1 MQKMF
6 RWLFA
11 SIWTSITCPIFP
23 SNFLFGFSD
32 YPLKIEYLKN
42 PFFATFLI
50 EKWPIWAVSSAGR
63 ARRSHRRGR
72 GFDPLTVHQNWKSPQ
87 WELRRFSRLTTEV
100 PQTDFCFDHLKGT
113 PFRKECPSFV
123 YCGVNSAYYFSLS
136 NAFLIFVMWFLVPLL
151 MDSCEPNSFVARWTY
166 DRKFPECHF
175 CVPFAWV
182 IQPPFAPLTE

>member
-1 MQKMF
+1 MRIIRRPPPNGSHPALTSRRSHLTF
-6 RWLFA
+6 SCRNSVFYPLFFAPVLCSSRESAAFA
-11 SIWTSITCPIFP
+11 SVWTSITCPIFP

-32 YPLKIEYLKN
+32 FPLKIEYLKN

-87 WELRRFSRLTTEV
+87 FSLRRFSRLTTEI

-136 NAFLIFVMWFLVPLL
+136 NAFLIFVM
-151 MDSCEPNSFVARWTY
+151 
-166 DRKFPECHF
+166 
-175 CVPFAWV
+175 
-182 IQPPFAPLTE
+182 